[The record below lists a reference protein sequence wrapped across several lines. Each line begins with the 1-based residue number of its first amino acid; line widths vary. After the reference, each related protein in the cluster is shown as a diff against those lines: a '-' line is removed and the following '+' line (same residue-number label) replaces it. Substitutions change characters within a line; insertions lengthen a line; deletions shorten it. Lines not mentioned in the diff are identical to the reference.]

1 MSVPEADRPKRRRTE
16 TVERL
21 LDAAFETF
29 ADIGFAAASVE
40 DICRR
45 GGFTRGAFYS
55 SFKTKDELF
64 GALFARETTRN
75 LARAEEQLAGI
86 EQEADPVTAAVERCL
101 STFRADRT
109 WVLVHTEY
117 ALYATRH
124 PEAAASLRRHAEELH
139 RRLTALIE
147 DAAARTGIRL
157 TLPANRL
164 ARIVL
169 AVHDGVV
176 IREVLGGGPA
186 RGSAGER
193 AASDLER
200 TALLLL
206 LRSVTTDDRTT
217 TDRDPSPDS

>member
-1 MSVPEADRPKRRRTE
+1 VTTVERPKRRRTE

-21 LDAAFETF
+21 LDAALETF
-29 ADIGFAAASVE
+29 ADVGFAAASVE

-55 SFKTKDELF
+55 SFRTKDELF
-64 GALFARETTRN
+64 GALFARETARN
-75 LARAEEQLAGI
+75 LALAEEQLAGI

-124 PEAAASLRRHAEELH
+124 PEAAAALRRHAEELH

-147 DAAARTGIRL
+147 TAAARTGIRL
-157 TLPANRL
+157 TIPANRL

-169 AVHDGVV
+169 ALHDGVV
-176 IREVLGGGPA
+176 IREVLGGSPA
-186 RGSAGER
+186 RGSTGDR

-206 LRSVTTDDRTT
+206 LRSATT
-217 TDRDPSPDS
+217 TDATT

>member
-1 MSVPEADRPKRRRTE
+1 VSVQDVDRPKRRRTE

-29 ADIGFAAASVE
+29 AEIGFAAASVE

-55 SFKTKDELF
+55 SFRTKDELF
-64 GALFARETTRN
+64 GALFARETARN
-75 LARAEEQLAGI
+75 LALAEEQLAGI

-124 PEAAASLRRHAEELH
+124 PEAAAALRRHAEELH

-147 DAAARTGIRL
+147 GAASRTGIRL

-176 IREVLGGGPA
+176 IREVLGGGSA
-186 RGSAGER
+186 RGSAGDR

-206 LRSVTTDDRTT
+206 LRSVTTDGRAT
-217 TDRDPSPDS
+217 TDRDPSTDN